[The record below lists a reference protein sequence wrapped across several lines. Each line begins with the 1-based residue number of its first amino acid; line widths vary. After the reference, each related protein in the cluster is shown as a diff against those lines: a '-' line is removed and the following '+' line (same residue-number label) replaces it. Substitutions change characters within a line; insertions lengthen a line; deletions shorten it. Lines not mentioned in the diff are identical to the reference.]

1 MKLTETINR
10 KYNISIQKIDKL
22 KMIFNEYD
30 ENADEEIRK
39 NNETSSKRNI
49 KTIISWLKD
58 MSPLY
63 EDIVE
68 EKDDEKIINKEVN
81 GKNTYITKQKLKIR
95 TYKDFS
101 RDNIM
106 LTEVISEYTIRKEE
120 SETDFE
126 LFNDKDGVKTYNK
139 YKKYI
144 TYDSNGKIINN
155 SKTNEV
161 IDSYIEEEKQD
172 TIPTKISDKIT
183 SFCVKKYILKK
194 TKKNEKGDRINEKII
209 ENYTEEWEDKEDI
222 ENNIDKDHLG
232 TIKHKWK
239 QILYR
244 KKGNEKKEIDHRL
257 LPNEEYEETYKKDE
271 KPSEKNIEENGKKY
285 NIKYYKIYKINS
297 KDKSQKREYTNYE
310 IIDEKNEIGLKEI
323 FEAKLINK
331 DAENEYYQNY
341 KKIYK
346 VDENGKETYI
356 KEEKVGEVYPKK
368 IKTITEYDIIGLSL
382 EEIDNKRKEKSY
394 PIQFKRVYYEK
405 ELNTE
410 NPLKNETGKTEEVSI
425 NIQHFTEEIDKEN
438 LEEFDKEFLIV
449 EGIAIKDFEKEPKR
463 NVVKKK

>member
-1 MKLTETINR
+1 M
-10 KYNISIQKIDKL
+10 
-22 KMIFNEYD
+22 
-30 ENADEEIRK
+30 
-39 NNETSSKRNI
+39 
-49 KTIISWLKD
+49 
-58 MSPLY
+58 
-63 EDIVE
+63 
-68 EKDDEKIINKEVN
+68 
-81 GKNTYITKQKLKIR
+81 
-95 TYKDFS
+95 
-101 RDNIM
+101 
-106 LTEVISEYTIRKEE
+106 
-120 SETDFE
+120 
-126 LFNDKDGVKTYNK
+126 
-139 YKKYI
+139 
-144 TYDSNGKIINN
+144 
-155 SKTNEV
+155 
-161 IDSYIEEEKQD
+161 
-172 TIPTKISDKIT
+172 
-183 SFCVKKYILKK
+183 
-194 TKKNEKGDRINEKII
+194 
-209 ENYTEEWEDKEDI
+209 
-222 ENNIDKDHLG
+222 
-232 TIKHKWK
+232 
-239 QILYR
+239 
-244 KKGNEKKEIDHRL
+244 EKKEIDHRL
-257 LPNEEYEETYKKDE
+257 LPNEDYEETYKKDE

-463 NVVKKK
+463 NVVKKKIIKEFIEKNNQSYIKYYTIDENNTKTFYKEKQLIPKKEGITDEQIEKKKKSKYYPIRYKIVYYEEDATKPENKLDKVDSISIELKHVNEIVKKGDFHFLEEYDVEVYIVNGKEKEANNKEKLNYKQQRLLKQVVNREEEIRKGKEEKSKFHLFSKNEHTFVIEHRFKLSYDDGSIEYTDWCFKKFETYEYD